1 MKDSLELQHAQP
13 CRLGLHLQALQKILV
28 LPSILQPGFGQP
40 PSRPGHLM
48 PAVLHWHFK
57 CSVAARP
64 LLGAPFWD
72 DAAGAAFG
80 FCLDTQALAA
90 PELALALALRFCA
103 GMNLVRLGLCAD
115 TGGGATCNSTF
126 AIPAFSISTLGP
138 GAGNNTN
145 CRRGGRCQPPLLSEA
160 KAGFGIAWG
169 WLRAYGKWLQRCARR
184 AVDLALEPQGLMCLP
199 GCADR
204 FADQSVHSLTA
215 ASTQVHICTMWHGPP
230 TSSAKRRLNVAWAA
244 PSHAKGSVRKML
256 ARFAMLT
263 PRFAKIPTVCLN
275 SQMRTSR
282 VGQETPSF
290 RPLIGDDRLVA
301 T

>member
-28 LPSILQPGFGQP
+28 LPSVLQPGFGQP

-64 LLGAPFWD
+64 LLGAPLWD

-80 FCLDTQALAA
+80 FCLAFAFALALAA
-90 PELALALALRFCA
+90 AELALAFRFCTR
-103 GMNLVRLGLCAD
+103 GNFVRLGLQAD
-115 TGGGATCNSTF
+115 TGGGTAGSSIF
-126 AIPAFSISTLGP
+126 AIPAFAISTLGP
-138 GAGNNTN
+138 GAGDNLLAGCGHMGDGT
-145 CRRGGRCQPPLLSEA
+145 RGVRGVQRALRLSLLM
-160 KAGFGIAWG
+160 
-169 WLRAYGKWLQRCARR
+169 R
-184 AVDLALEPQGLMCLP
+184 LP

-230 TSSAKRRLNVAWAA
+230 TSSAKRRLNAAWAA